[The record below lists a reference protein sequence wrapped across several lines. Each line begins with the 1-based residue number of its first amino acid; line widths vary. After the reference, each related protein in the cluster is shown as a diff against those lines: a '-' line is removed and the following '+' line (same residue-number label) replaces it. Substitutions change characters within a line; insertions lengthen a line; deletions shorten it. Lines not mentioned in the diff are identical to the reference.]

1 MQTHTKNIPTFR
13 RTTVPTGKPT
23 PVRTPRVVG
32 TTVDLKKYNSFGW
45 GLGAACFLGVVIMNP
60 MFFFAMLLGAGVAAT
75 VAWMAYSRFT
85 DNAAR
90 SFQNTLD
97 AGLDSFREKFFGA
110 GAAGTDPY
118 DPTLCFERPPN
129 VRVAPPANG
138 PSVRTRIFM
147 ALPFI
152 LPVVPV
158 LLPSIYAMAEYFLGQ
173 NVATKIIESLT
184 SLIAGNPYANDHAS
198 PATAATAS
206 VRQPSTRTQTAPT
219 RMASS
224 TSTSAC
230 ANAQTQPPSAASPT
244 ENPIPDA
251 DFLAFMRSDRAGALV
266 ASAMNSIFGGDA
278 APTATLHGPF
288 TVPEGECT
296 GPGTGECRT
305 TPASVREA
313 RAAAMTTTPKAD
325 TDFRVI
331 ESKLRGGETVYF
343 YDGTIIT
350 PGADGILTINV
361 PGSGP
366 VRLPMHLFLGED
378 VRHHTE
384 RILAMSSRV
393 ARDTYPNIAGAIP
406 VPLDTP
412 FENVQNLLA
421 TGATVVLGQ
430 APKMVFLCLDSENPG
445 NYLVS
450 ALETPGVILSVAAS
464 NFDPNASMAAPTP
477 APTPAAVPSSPSE
490 ASPTE
495 VAIEAP
501 TIFEDAPAT
510 PEKVPDGTVEDDLD

>member
-1 MQTHTKNIPTFR
+1 MQTPTHTRTKNTPTFR
-13 RTTVPTGKPT
+13 RTAPT
-23 PVRTPRVVG
+23 PVRTPSRG
-32 TTVDLKKYNSFGW
+32 SNAVDLKKYNSFGW
-45 GLGAACFLGVVIMNP
+45 GLGVACFLGVVIINP

-75 VAWMAYSRFT
+75 VAWMAYSRFANDAT
-85 DNAAR
+85 QN
-90 SFQNTLD
+90 FQHTLD
-97 AGLDSFREKFFGA
+97 QIWLRMTSGLGQNAE
-110 GAAGTDPY
+110 TEPY
-118 DPTLCFERPPN
+118 DPTLCFDRPPN
-129 VRVAPPANG
+129 VRVLPPVTPRPEG
-138 PSVRTRIFM
+138 PGFVSRIITM
-147 ALPFI
+147 SPFVA
-152 LPVVPV
+152 PVVIP
-158 LLPSIYAMAEYFLGQ
+158 LLPQIFAAAQSFLGQ
-173 NVATKIIESLT
+173 DISTKIVEVVT
-184 SLIAGNPYANDHAS
+184 SLIVGRNPYAS

-230 ANAQTQPPSAASPT
+230 VNAQTQPPSAASPT

-296 GPGTGECRT
+296 GPGTGECSA

-313 RAAAMTTTPKAD
+313 RAAAMMTTPKAD
-325 TDFRVI
+325 VDFRVI
-331 ESKLRGGETVYF
+331 ESKLRGGETVHLH
-343 YDGTIIT
+343 DGTIIT

-366 VRLPMHLFLGED
+366 VRIPMRLFLGED

-477 APTPAAVPSSPSE
+477 AAVPSSPSE